1 MSCPTG
7 GTTTT
12 ASACPGPFLLVAA
25 QPTEVW
31 CSQRPKSARGVAE
44 IRHGPRCAKPDLVA
58 CGRRHQVPANSYFAH
73 VSSEDGRMRCYR
85 SSLATLRQHQC
96 LVGEN
101 RFPNFGTCAV
111 ACRQK
116 PPS

>member
-1 MSCPTG
+1 MSDWWYYDHSKCVPWSFPSGGCPANG
-7 GTTTT
+7 SMVFAT
-12 ASACPGPFLLVAA
+12 AKECERRCRDPH
-25 QPTEVW
+25 
-31 CSQRPKSARGVAE
+31 
-44 IRHGPRCAKPDLVA
+44 HGPRCEKPYLVA
-58 CGRRHQVPANSYFAH
+58 CGRRHLKYPYFAH

-85 SSLATLRQHQC
+85 SSLAKLRQHQC

-116 PPS
+116 PPSY